1 MWGMN
6 KLLFPLELLTWWG
19 CVPPVLPED
28 LVLLQGNIPK
38 DCACASS
45 NRIIGSGLG
54 WGFCVTEEQG
64 WLFLQDYTKV
74 DYTMLMVSDSSSDLS
89 QYSDT

>member
-1 MWGMN
+1 M
-6 KLLFPLELLTWWG
+6 
-19 CVPPVLPED
+19 PPVLPED

-64 WLFLQDYTKV
+64 WLFLQEVDYTKV